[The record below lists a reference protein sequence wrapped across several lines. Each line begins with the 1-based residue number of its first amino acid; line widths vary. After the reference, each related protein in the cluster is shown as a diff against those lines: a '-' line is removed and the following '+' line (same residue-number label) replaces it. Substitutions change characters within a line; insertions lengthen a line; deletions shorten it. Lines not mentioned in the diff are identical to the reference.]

1 MKCSKEIK
9 GGEGRKRDGQRTGT
23 GTGADDKG
31 KWIRYSTEIYD
42 VQRVKPIP
50 IIICIYDRAEGRKKL
65 EDSMERGSLIIT
77 FTEVPRSESSD
88 AQEDEDVIE
97 GKREDGMNVG
107 QNQGPEGMEG
117 LCTIQLLTTHIMS
130 PLALRSCPNRSAA
143 RHTFTRAA
151 RPFRGN
157 HLKALALVA

>member
-1 MKCSKEIK
+1 MKDEEK
-9 GGEGRKRDGQRTGT
+9 RKRDGQRTGT

-31 KWIRYSTEIYD
+31 KWIIYSTESYD

-50 IIICIYDRAEGRKKL
+50 IIICIYDRAEGKKKL

-107 QNQGPEGMEG
+107 QNQRRHGGTVHDTAANNSHHVTA
-117 LCTIQLLTTHIMS
+117 CASLLSQSVRRPPH
-130 PLALRSCPNRSAA
+130 LHQSCPTLPRQSSQSP
-143 RHTFTRAA
+143 
-151 RPFRGN
+151 RPRRLN
-157 HLKALALVA
+157 SPQ

>member
-1 MKCSKEIK
+1 MKD
-9 GGEGRKRDGQRTGT
+9 GEKRKRDGQRTET

-31 KWIRYSTEIYD
+31 KWIIYSTESYD

-50 IIICIYDRAEGRKKL
+50 IIICIYDRAEGEKKL

-97 GKREDGMNVG
+97 RKKERGRNE
-107 QNQGPEGMEG
+107 
-117 LCTIQLLTTHIMS
+117 C
-130 PLALRSCPNRSAA
+130 RSEPRKAWRDCA
-143 RHTFTRAA
+143 RYSC
-151 RPFRGN
+151 
-157 HLKALALVA
+157 